1 MNNLN
6 LRAWLSLVVLAVIM
20 ALLLFVPAGT
30 TDDWQAWMFL
40 LVFFCASV
48 LHTAYLMKHDPALLQ
63 RRMRGGPL
71 AEKETAQKAI
81 MFAASSG
88 FIALLVVSG
97 LDRRYGWSMVPIEV
111 VIVGDILIVVGYLI
125 IFFVFREN
133 TFTAA
138 TIEVMNDQR
147 VISTGPYALVRHPM
161 YAGGLLYLLGMP
173 LALGSYVALIP
184 FAASVP
190 FLFWRLFD
198 EERLLTKDL
207 PGYAAY
213 CEKVR
218 WRLIPGVF

>member
-40 LVFFCASV
+40 LVFFGASV
-48 LHTAYLMKHDPALLQ
+48 LQTAYLMKHDPALLQ

-81 MFAASSG
+81 MFATSSG

-218 WRLIPGVF
+218 WRLIPGVV